1 MNKIYDSAAE
11 LFRDYIIF
19 NSFGLESNIG
29 KCSNGQIYVVTSRNS
44 FVEIDDPADE
54 YCELPTEDSFQLYE
68 ISLLTAKRV
77 IINHAD
83 ILASTSKKHMF
94 RCFFTPMPID
104 GVQLSYRGEECFA
117 FDRSPMLHVV
127 LDDKDA
133 VQNYLIQFEEA
144 KARSLHEFY
153 DEETGTIEIPL
164 SSAARF
170 LHSIR
175 IKQFQAGKVLAE
187 YRYIILCLSALRS

>member
-29 KCSNGQIYVVTSRNS
+29 RCSNGQIYVVTSRNS

-104 GVQLSYRGEECFA
+104 GAQLS
-117 FDRSPMLHVV
+117 
-127 LDDKDA
+127 
-133 VQNYLIQFEEA
+133 
-144 KARSLHEFY
+144 
-153 DEETGTIEIPL
+153 
-164 SSAARF
+164 
-170 LHSIR
+170 
-175 IKQFQAGKVLAE
+175 
-187 YRYIILCLSALRS
+187 